1 VAVTGALGD
10 NAGGSSERDD
20 MREWNVL
27 ATSLEGR
34 RPALLAALRP
44 LGVFWGA
51 GYRNV
56 LVGRVDDRDAFLDRV
71 RQRLPGDPLLEG
83 SLTKIVPVEQVARFE
98 PAVLCETV
106 VRALVPAGARLA
118 GKTFYVRLERRGFK
132 GVVHTPT
139 VERAVG
145 EALLDAASGH
155 GAAARVRFEDP
166 DVIVALETTGSTVG
180 IGFLT
185 RELRVR
191 FPFVRVP

>member
-1 VAVTGALGD
+1 
-10 NAGGSSERDD
+10 

-44 LGVFWGA
+44 LGAFWGA

-56 LVGRVDDRDAFLDRV
+56 LVGRVDDHDAFLEAV
-71 RQRLPGDPLLEG
+71 HASLPTHVLLEG
-83 SLTKIVPVEQVARFE
+83 SLTKVVPVEHVTQFE
-98 PAVLCETV
+98 AAELCETV
-106 VRALVPAGARLA
+106 VNALAPTTARLT

-139 VERAVG
+139 VERMVG
-145 EALLDAASGH
+145 EALLDASARH
-155 GAAARVRFEDP
+155 GATARVSFQDP
-166 DVIVALETTGSTVG
+166 DIIVAVETTGSTVG
-180 IGFLT
+180 VGLLT
-185 RELRVR
+185 RDLRTR

>member
-1 VAVTGALGD
+1 MAGALGD
-10 NAGGSSERDD
+10 NAGGSLERDG

-44 LGVFWGA
+44 LGAFWGA

-56 LVGRVDDRDAFLDRV
+56 LVGRVDDRDGFLEVV
-71 RQRLPGDPLLEG
+71 RERLPVDPLLEG
-83 SLTKIVPVEQVARFE
+83 SLTKIVPVERTTQFE
-98 PAVLCETV
+98 AAGLSETV
-106 VRALVPAGARLA
+106 VRALASSTARLA

-139 VERAVG
+139 IERVVG
-145 EALLDAASGH
+145 EALLDAAVAH
-155 GAAARVRFEDP
+155 GAAARVSFQDP
-166 DVIVALETTGSTVG
+166 DVIVAVETTGSTVG
-180 IGFLT
+180 VGLLT
-185 RELRVR
+185 RELRAR